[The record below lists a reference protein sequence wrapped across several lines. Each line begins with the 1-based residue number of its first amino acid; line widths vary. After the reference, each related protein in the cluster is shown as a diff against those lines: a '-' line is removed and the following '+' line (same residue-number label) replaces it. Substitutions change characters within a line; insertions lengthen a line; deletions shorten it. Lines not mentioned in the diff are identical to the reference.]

1 MNKLEV
7 EEEQE
12 NLTEKRNKMNNVDE
26 NLGESNLM
34 NSKKKKSKKKKQKKK
49 KAKKENEEESE
60 SEESKIFKE
69 ENKKMKQL
77 NNDQF
82 IINQRYYLIK
92 MLGSG
97 SFGEI
102 HLSFDSQEKRL
113 IAMKFV
119 EKL

>member
-7 EEEQE
+7 EEEQQTLTDNRNRVN
-12 NLTEKRNKMNNVDE
+12 NLEETLK
-26 NLGESNLM
+26 ESNLM
-34 NSKKKKSKKKKQKKK
+34 DSEKKKNKKKKQKKK

-69 ENKKMKQL
+69 ENRKKAQL

-82 IINQRYYLIK
+82 IINQRYYLVK

-113 IAMKFV
+113 LAMKFV